1 MSTAATD
8 KVKILDA
15 ADAKAKIKRMA
26 YEIYESNFGSSEL
39 VVVGL
44 NQRGAFLADLLSEQ
58 LENISPLKV
67 ARLNAH
73 REQETVRIEGNPAE
87 AIKAC
92 PVVVVDDVLY
102 SGKTL
107 FLAVAA
113 VMAHQPKRVQTAVL
127 IDRGHRS
134 LPVTH
139 DFVGMLLATTLQQ
152 HVSVEI
158 AEEQTSAIAYV
169 Q

>member
-8 KVKILDA
+8 KVQILDA
-15 ADAKAKIKRMA
+15 SDARAKINRMA
-26 YEIYESNFGSSEL
+26 YEIYESNFGESAL
-39 VVVGL
+39 IVVGL
-44 NQRGAFLADLLSEQ
+44 NQRGAFLADLLAEQ
-58 LENISPLKV
+58 LKKISALEV
-67 ARLNAH
+67 IRMNAH
-73 REQETVRIEGNPAE
+73 RKTDRVQLEEGTKVE
-87 AIKAC
+87 IKDH
-92 PVVVVDDVLY
+92 PVIVVDDVLY
-102 SGKTL
+102 SGTTL

-127 IDRGHRS
+127 IDRGHRN

-158 AEEQTSAIAYV
+158 AEEETSAIAYV